1 MVVKHVLILLADDD
15 LLEILLL
22 LLYPFDEPVPST
34 PSVRSVFLVLIILVS
49 QVRCE
54 QNLLIGV
61 RNNGRHAYDYGL
73 GRDSDRAVFA
83 CVRMGFVRH
92 RRDFCILVLIAE
104 HVGRLAAVN
113 PLRVVVQTLV
123 TSEVAHRVVPLLRAS
138 AAVRRCC
145 APDRLWWLG
154 QLLVGF
160 GSLQKGCA

>member
-73 GRDSDRAVFA
+73 GRDSDRTVFA

-113 PLRVVVQTLV
+113 PLRVVV
-123 TSEVAHRVVPLLRAS
+123 
-138 AAVRRCC
+138 
-145 APDRLWWLG
+145 
-154 QLLVGF
+154 
-160 GSLQKGCA
+160 